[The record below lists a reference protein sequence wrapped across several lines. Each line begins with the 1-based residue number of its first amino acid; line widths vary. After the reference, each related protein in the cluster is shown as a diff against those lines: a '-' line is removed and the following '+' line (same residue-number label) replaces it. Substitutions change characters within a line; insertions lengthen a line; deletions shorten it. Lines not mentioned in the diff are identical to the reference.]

1 MSEQTY
7 RCDLCGERFETD
19 DELREHWEQTHE
31 TREPIG
37 VTAARA

>member
-1 MSEQTY
+1 MSEHTY

-19 DELREHWEQTHE
+19 DELRDHWEHTHE

-37 VTAARA
+37 VTARA